1 MNWKERLFYVGM
13 IVLLLFAL
21 LAQGRQAERIS
32 GEQNRE
38 IAPAEVYRLVRSA
51 PATFQVVDARSMEE
65 FEEGHVPGA
74 MSLAQSILTE
84 DAALDWYKKTII
96 VTEAGDPDGFLALS
110 REFKAARNMG
120 GGMAAWFMARLPEQS
135 GLVDTSAMARGPAG

>member
-1 MNWKERLFYVGM
+1 MDWKERLFYVGM
-13 IVLLLFAL
+13 IALLLFAL
-21 LAQGRQAERIS
+21 LAQGRQTERIS
-32 GEQNRE
+32 AEQNRE
-38 IAPAEVYRLVRSA
+38 IAPSEVYQLVRSV
-51 PATFQVVDARSMEE
+51 PAGFQVVDARSLEE

-74 MSLAQSILTE
+74 MSLAQSILTG

-96 VTEAGDPDGFLALS
+96 VTEEGGLDEFMALS
-110 REFKAARNMG
+110 REFVAARNMG